1 MKETDPASGVKE
13 RGRAR
18 RVDEE
23 GEGGEGVAALLGE
36 GRGAALSRRGRGA
49 TLKGESEGGGAV
61 YCVHE
66 RVFGGAAAGG
76 LGFGLFCACI
86 YFFLCV
92 FKEPTE

>member
-1 MKETDPASGVKE
+1 MKE

-49 TLKGESEGGGAV
+49 LKGESEGGGAV
-61 YCVHE
+61 
-66 RVFGGAAAGG
+66 
-76 LGFGLFCACI
+76 
-86 YFFLCV
+86 
-92 FKEPTE
+92 